1 MQNKIRELRK
11 EKNMTLSELANV
23 IGVSAV
29 TISRYE
35 NGEREPSLRTLKKLA
50 DYFDVPVDYLVGIID
65 DSEFK
70 ELREQ
75 KKYLENNKEWIEQNF
90 DILTILLAQGAPDS
104 EIEFTNKIDTKQKEN
119 MIFLLGLLFLKIGNN
134 FSVGSSDFYNQ
145 LLHFS
150 MSYSRFSE

>member
-1 MQNKIRELRK
+1 
-11 EKNMTLSELANV
+11 
-23 IGVSAV
+23 
-29 TISRYE
+29 
-35 NGEREPSLRTLKKLA
+35 
-50 DYFDVPVDYLVGIID
+50 
-65 DSEFK
+65 
-70 ELREQ
+70 
-75 KKYLENNKEWIEQNF
+75 EWIEQNF